1 MNTNAPEEIIR
12 LVLDLKSQLY
22 TKGSIVRA
30 VNKKVKNKDLARQ
43 YVEEILHERK
53 TVLSGRTMDE
63 KVSEAK
69 NGLLYSAL
77 ICAGSFILGGIITGI
92 TYSMAEPG
100 GTYTVTTGLFLV
112 GLISG
117 VIALWRLFQ
126 LLFYL
131 ASRGS
136 NNKVAAS
143 RHHQIDS
150 NRTWKD
156 LN

>member
-1 MNTNAPEEIIR
+1 
-12 LVLDLKSQLY
+12 
-22 TKGSIVRA
+22 
-30 VNKKVKNKDLARQ
+30 
-43 YVEEILHERK
+43 
-53 TVLSGRTMDE
+53 MDE

-77 ICAGSFILGGIITGI
+77 ICAGSFILGGIITMVLP
-92 TYSMAEPG
+92 TLWQNLADS
-100 GTYTVTTGLFLV
+100 YTVTTGLFLV